1 MIDDERLEADMSL
14 HKTQNEGNF
23 ERNDMSLNKIKKY
36 RCDID
41 ITETLNLKYGDKIY
55 KNKA

>member
-23 ERNDMSLNKIKKY
+23 ERNDMSLNKIKKN
-36 RCDID
+36 IGV
-41 ITETLNLKYGDKIY
+41 TLT
-55 KNKA
+55 